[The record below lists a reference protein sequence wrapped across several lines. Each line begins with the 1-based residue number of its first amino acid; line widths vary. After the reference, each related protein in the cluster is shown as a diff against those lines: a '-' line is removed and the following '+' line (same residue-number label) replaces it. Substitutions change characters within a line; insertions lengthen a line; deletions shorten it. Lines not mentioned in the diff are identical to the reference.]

1 MRCFSTLMPTR
12 PVGRNS
18 GKQPL
23 GNPKTL
29 VICLH
34 CEDQQKNIKKTACGN
49 CKAHHSINNFRWMQL
64 QSLIAGGLFDELMN
78 PPVLFFLQD
87 GLLNAPELQRLTS
100 ELGVQELNM

>member
-1 MRCFSTLMPTR
+1 
-12 PVGRNS
+12 
-18 GKQPL
+18 
-23 GNPKTL
+23 
-29 VICLH
+29 
-34 CEDQQKNIKKTACGN
+34 
-49 CKAHHSINNFRWMQL
+49 MQL